1 LKVRHREEILGLFLE
16 KIRSAAGVKQCAEA
30 FQLGGRKD
38 NVLLQI
44 EKGLLLTWIISD
56 SVTVPGGSLIK
67 VTYSKR

>member
-1 LKVRHREEILGLFLE
+1 
-16 KIRSAAGVKQCAEA
+16 VKQCAEA

>member
-1 LKVRHREEILGLFLE
+1 LKIRHREEIQGLFLGN
-16 KIRSAAGVKQCAEA
+16 KRIATGVRQFEEA

-44 EKGLLLTWIISD
+44 EKGLLLTWFISD
-56 SVTVPGGSLIK
+56 SVTVPGGSLGK

>member
-1 LKVRHREEILGLFLE
+1 VRQFE
-16 KIRSAAGVKQCAEA
+16 EA

-44 EKGLLLTWIISD
+44 EKGLLLTWFISD
-56 SVTVPGGSLIK
+56 SVTVPGGSLGK